1 LSQEGIPSIREE
13 RRSQRAIVAG
23 ILIGIGMGGLV
34 EGSVLPQIVPWHNT
48 LLNHAGFVENM
59 QKWIEKGAA
68 CPA

>member
-1 LSQEGIPSIREE
+1 
-13 RRSQRAIVAG
+13 VAG

-34 EGSVLPQIVPWHNT
+34 DGSVLPQIVPWHNT

-59 QKWIEKGAA
+59 QEWIEKGAA